1 MEKFTKTRTA
11 IFETQLVQLN
21 TSALKM
27 ETVCSSKMLVFA
39 YQSTR
44 RYNPEHQHRDLHR
57 RENLKSQPNT
67 NYCALCWKKIWM
79 EGVVA

>member
-1 MEKFTKTRTA
+1 MEKFTKRRIA

-27 ETVCSSKMLVFA
+27 ETMCSSKMLVFV

-44 RYNPEHQHRDLHR
+44 RYNPEHQHRDHR
-57 RENLKSQPNT
+57 RENLKSHPNT
-67 NYCALCWKKIWM
+67 NYCALLYIM
-79 EGVVA
+79 RV